1 MLWFE
6 CDAAYAH
13 MLSVESCDAILA
25 AILPTAMRNGWDIF
39 VDGTLSTQLFYN
51 VSNYFMS
58 LYSSV
63 IAGLRPVAIHAER
76 IAPSARTASGV
87 FTGFS
92 AGIDSFCTILEHSG
106 GNVPEGYAV
115 THLLFNNVGSHGEG
129 GQSIFH
135 KRLARILP
143 VASDLRLPLIAVDSN
158 MDAFLDV
165 GFQQSH
171 TLRNAAVALL
181 FGKGCGK
188 YLYSS
193 ACHYRAA
200 HGGRSYDISY
210 ADALGVALLS
220 SEATQCISAGGQHT
234 RFEKTD
240 IVSRHPVTFA
250 SLDVCVQPEVTNKTN
265 CSRCWKCLRTSLT
278 LSVLGRFELYSE
290 VLSPE
295 DFRELEWLYLC
306 LVMQSRDPLLV
317 ELKVE
322 MLARGFKIPLSA
334 LITAAVV
341 PSGLIKIVMEEWG
354 LVPAGHRIA
363 LAKRLIWRSMRY
375 LNGGRKPPPSPPAS
389 TPMVDLAPT

>member
-1 MLWFE
+1 VLWFE
-6 CDAAYAH
+6 CDVAYAD
-13 MLSVESCDAILA
+13 MLSAESCDAFLV

-63 IAGLRPVAIHAER
+63 IADLRPVAIHPER
-76 IAPSARTASGV
+76 LAPSARTASGV

-92 AGIDSFCTILEHSG
+92 AGIDSFCTILEHCG
-106 GNVPEGYAV
+106 GNAPEGYAV

-129 GQSIFH
+129 GQSIFY
-135 KRLARILP
+135 KRLARLSP
-143 VASDLRLPLIAVDSN
+143 VASNLRLPLIAVDSN
-158 MDAFLDV
+158 MDAILDV

-171 TLRNAAVALL
+171 TVRNAAVALL

-200 HGGRSYDISY
+200 HGGKSYDMCYS
-210 ADALGVALLS
+210 DALSVALLS
-220 SEATQCISAGGQHT
+220 SEATQFISAGGQHT

-240 IVSRHPVTFA
+240 IVSREMVTFG
-250 SLDVCVQPEVTNKTN
+250 SLDVCVQPEVTDKIN

-278 LSVLGRFELYSE
+278 LSVLGKLELYSE

-295 DFRELEWLYLC
+295 DFREMEWLYLC
-306 LVMQSRDPLLV
+306 LVIQSRDPLLL
-317 ELKVE
+317 ELKTE
-322 MLARGFKIPLSA
+322 ILARGFKMPLSVLVA
-334 LITAAVV
+334 AAVV
-341 PSGLIKIVMEEWG
+341 PGVLIKVVLEEWG
-354 LVPAGHRIA
+354 LVPRGRRLA
-363 LAKRLIWRSMRY
+363 LAKRLILRSIRY
-375 LNGGRKPPPSPPAS
+375 LNGGRKRPPSPPAS
-389 TPMVDLAPT
+389 TRVVDLAPT